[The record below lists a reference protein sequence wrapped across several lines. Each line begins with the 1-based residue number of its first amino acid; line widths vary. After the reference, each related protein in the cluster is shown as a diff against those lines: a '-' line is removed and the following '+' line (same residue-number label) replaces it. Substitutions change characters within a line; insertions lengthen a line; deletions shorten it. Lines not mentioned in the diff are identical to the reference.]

1 MKIYIKG
8 LIVILSVLLSNSLC
22 LSYGKYGNIER
33 NDEII
38 KRIQDGG
45 QEYVSK
51 QTAQANSNKPLSIIW
66 VQKNYLTKQQALELQ
81 QKIDKAIVEI
91 RNTLEIPENERNFT
105 IHYYIYGAHEAS
117 HAMTG
122 YHMLDKAHPT
132 TFITWYAQGRSPYV
146 HETVHIIAWHWRS
159 VWIKEGLAVYLN
171 QKLKGESTFPNFGKN
186 LNFLAKKHIESIDSD
201 KDLNTILA
209 NKFEVGKN
217 GLVFFKGP
225 KKERI
230 HKKRIFYILSGSFTE
245 YLFAQLGA
253 NKFMQIYN
261 AINTKEAI
269 NKVTGKTISQ
279 WENAWVNYLRNTNFT
294 EYEKEN

>member
-1 MKIYIKG
+1 MKTYIKS
-8 LIVILSVLLSNSLC
+8 LIIIVAIVLSSSLC
-22 LSYGKYGNIER
+22 FSYGKYGNIER

-38 KRIQDGG
+38 QRIQDGG
-45 QEYVSK
+45 QEYISK
-51 QTAQANSNKPLSIIW
+51 QTTQTNSNKPLSIIW
-66 VQKNYLTKQQALELQ
+66 VQKDYLTKQQALDLQ

-91 RNTLEIPENERNFT
+91 RNTLEIPKNERNFT
-105 IHYYIYGAHEAS
+105 IHYYVYGAHEAS
-117 HAMTG
+117 HAITG

-171 QKLKGESTFPNFGKN
+171 QKLGGEPTFPNFGKN
-186 LNFLAKKHIESIDSD
+186 LNFLAKKHIESISSNGN
-201 KDLNTILA
+201 LSSILA
-209 NKFEVGKN
+209 DKYKVGEN

-225 KKERI
+225 KEERI
-230 HKKRIFYILSGSFTE
+230 HKKKIFYILSGSFTE
-245 YLFAQLGA
+245 YLFTQLGA

-261 AINTKEAI
+261 ANNTKEAI
-269 NKVTGKTISQ
+269 NKVTGKAISQ
-279 WENAWVNYLRNTNFT
+279 WENSWANYLRNTNFT

>member
-1 MKIYIKG
+1 MKIYIKS
-8 LIVILSVLLSNSLC
+8 LIIIVSMLLFSSSC
-22 LSYGKYGNIER
+22 FSYGKYGNIER
-33 NDEII
+33 NDAII
-38 KRIQDGG
+38 KEIQAGG
-45 QEYVSK
+45 QEYISE
-51 QTAQANSNKPLSIIW
+51 QTTQANSNKPVSIIW
-66 VQKNYLTKQQALELQ
+66 VQKDYLTKQQALDLQ

-105 IHYYIYGAHEAS
+105 IHYYVYGAHEAS
-117 HAMTG
+117 HAITG

-171 QKLKGESTFPNFGKN
+171 QKLGGEPTFPNFGKN
-186 LNFLAKKHIESIDSD
+186 LNFLAKKYIENISSNGN
-201 KDLNTILA
+201 LSNILA
-209 NKFEVGKN
+209 DKYEVGEN

-225 KKERI
+225 KEEKI
-230 HKKRIFYILSGSFTE
+230 HKKKFFYILSGSFTE
-245 YLFAQLGA
+245 YLFTQLGA

-261 AINTKEAI
+261 ANNTKEAI

-279 WENAWVNYLRNTNFT
+279 WENSWANYLKNTNFT